1 MGIIEANGV
10 RFGYDEAGEGPAV
23 VLLHAGLADRRMW
36 DHQFTALAE
45 RHRVIRYDRR
55 NHGDS
60 AAAEGTVSH
69 HRDLLAVMDALGVDE
84 AALVG
89 SSMGGAY
96 SLDAALAAPGRV
108 SRIALIGAGL
118 SGNQWPADMA
128 AEMQATLQAAVPAE
142 RLEQYLAHTADR
154 VEEADIVA
162 AAEANA
168 RYFVVGPHRTPE
180 QLDERTWLAAKEMC
194 ELVYRRGWNG
204 PEWTEDI
211 PGTRHHLA
219 EISAPTLVVIGLA
232 DASGLLGLADLFA
245 TTIPGAR
252 RLDLPDTG
260 HLPPMERP
268 AETTK
273 ALLDFLA

>member
-1 MGIIEANGV
+1 MIEANGA

-45 RHRVIRYDRR
+45 SHRVIRYDRR
-55 NHGDS
+55 GHGESDDP
-60 AAAEGTVSH
+60 EGTVSH
-69 HRDLLAVMDALGVDE
+69 HRDLLAVMDALGVEE

-96 SLDAALAAPGRV
+96 SLDAALAAPSRV
-108 SRIALIGAGL
+108 RRIALVGAGL
-118 SGNQWPADMA
+118 SGHEWPADMA
-128 AEMQATLQAAVPAE
+128 AGMQAALQAAVPLD
-142 RLEQYLAHTADR
+142 RLEQYRAHTAER
-154 VEEADIVA
+154 VDEADVAA

-168 RYFVVGPHRTPE
+168 RYFVVGPHRTPDV
-180 QLDERTWLAAKEMC
+180 LDEQTWLAAKEMC
-194 ELVYRRGWNG
+194 AVVYHRMWNG
-204 PEWTEDI
+204 PKWTEDV
-211 PGTRHHLA
+211 PDTRHRLA
-219 EISAPTLVVIGLA
+219 GITAPALVLIGLA
-232 DASGLLGLADLFA
+232 DASGLLALADLFT

-268 AETTK
+268 AETTE
-273 ALLDFLA
+273 ALLEFLA

>member
-1 MGIIEANGV
+1 MGMIEANGV

-55 NHGDS
+55 GHGDS
-60 AAAEGTVSH
+60 AAAEGSVSH

-96 SLDAALAAPGRV
+96 SLDAALDAPERV
-108 SRIALIGAGL
+108 SRIALVGAGL
-118 SGNQWPADMA
+118 SGHEWPADMA
-128 AEMQATLQAAVPAE
+128 AEMWATLRAAVPPE
-142 RLEQYLAHTADR
+142 RLERYQAHTAERID
-154 VEEADIVA
+154 EADVAA

-168 RYFVVGPHRTPE
+168 RYFVVGPHRTPDA
-180 QLDERTWLAAKEMC
+180 LDSQVWLAAKEMC
-194 ELVYRRGWNG
+194 ELVYRRAWNG

-211 PGTRHHLA
+211 PDTRHHLA
-219 EISAPTLVVIGLA
+219 EIPAPTLVLIGLA
-232 DASGLLGLADLFA
+232 DASGLLDLADLFTA
-245 TTIPGAR
+245 TIPGAR
-252 RLDLPDTG
+252 RIDLPDTG
-260 HLPPMERP
+260 HLLPMERP

>member
-1 MGIIEANGV
+1 MGMIEANGA

-45 RHRVIRYDRR
+45 HHRVIRYDRR
-55 NHGDS
+55 GHGESDGP
-60 AAAEGTVSH
+60 EGTVSH

-96 SLDAALAAPGRV
+96 SLDAALAAPSRV
-108 SRIALIGAGL
+108 RRIALVGAGL
-118 SGNQWPADMA
+118 SGHEWPADMA
-128 AEMQATLQAAVPAE
+128 AEMWATLRAAVPPE
-142 RLEQYLAHTADR
+142 RLEQYQAHTAER
-154 VEEADIVA
+154 VDEADVSA

-168 RYFVVGPHRTPE
+168 RYFIVGPHRTPDV
-180 QLDERTWLAAKEMC
+180 LDARTWSMAKEMC
-194 ELVYRRGWNG
+194 ELVYRRAWNG
-204 PEWTEDI
+204 PKWTEDV
-211 PGTRHHLA
+211 PATRPRLA
-219 EISAPTLVVIGLA
+219 EIAAPTLVLIGLS
-232 DASGLLGLADLFA
+232 DASGLLALADLF
-245 TTIPGAR
+245 TTAIPGAR

-268 AETTK
+268 AETTR

>member
-1 MGIIEANGV
+1 MIEANGV

-45 RHRVIRYDRR
+45 DHRVIRYDRR
-55 NHGDS
+55 GHGESDDP
-60 AAAEGTVSH
+60 EGTVSH
-69 HRDLLAVMDALGVDE
+69 HRDLLAVMDALGVDK

-89 SSMGGAY
+89 ASMGGAY
-96 SLDAALAAPGRV
+96 SLDAALAAPERV
-108 SRIALIGAGL
+108 RRIALVGSGL
-118 SGNQWPADMA
+118 SGHEWPADMA
-128 AEMQATLQAAVPAE
+128 AEMQATLRAAVPPE
-142 RLEQYLAHTADR
+142 RLEQYRAHTAER
-154 VEEADIVA
+154 VDEADVAA

-168 RYFVVGPHRTPE
+168 RYFVVGPHRTPDA
-180 QLDERTWLAAKEMC
+180 LDEETWLAAKEMC
-194 ELVYRRGWNG
+194 EIVYRRAWSG

-211 PGTRHHLA
+211 PDTRHHLA
-219 EISAPTLVVIGLA
+219 EIAAPALVLIGLS
-232 DASGLLGLADLFA
+232 DVSGVLDLADLFT

-268 AETTK
+268 TETTK

>member
-1 MGIIEANGV
+1 MGMIEANGA

-55 NHGDS
+55 GHGESDDP
-60 AAAEGTVSH
+60 EGNVSH

-89 SSMGGAY
+89 ASMGGAY
-96 SLDAALAAPGRV
+96 SLDAALAAPERV
-108 SRIALIGAGL
+108 RRIALVGSGL
-118 SGNQWPADMA
+118 SGHEWPADMA
-128 AEMQATLQAAVPAE
+128 AEMQATLRAAVPPE
-142 RLEQYLAHTADR
+142 RLEQYRAHTAER
-154 VEEADIVA
+154 VDEADVAA

-168 RYFVVGPHRTPE
+168 RYFVVGPHRTPDV
-180 QLDERTWLAAKEMC
+180 LDEQTWLAAKEMC
-194 ELVYRRGWNG
+194 EIVYRRAWGG

-211 PGTRHHLA
+211 PDTRHHLA
-219 EISAPTLVVIGLA
+219 EIPAPTLVLIGLA
-232 DASGLLGLADLFA
+232 DVSGVLGLADLFT